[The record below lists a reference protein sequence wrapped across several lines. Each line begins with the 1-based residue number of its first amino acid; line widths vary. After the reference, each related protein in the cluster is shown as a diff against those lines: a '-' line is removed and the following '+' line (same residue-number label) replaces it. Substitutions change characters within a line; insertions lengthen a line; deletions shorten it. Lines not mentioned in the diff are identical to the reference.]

1 MSEGAGV
8 AAEAVGAYLNAIP
21 DIGVGVVG
29 TGFMCQAH
37 VNAYRTLP
45 YMAYPPPARPRLR
58 GVATRLVAD
67 AQAAAGRYGFERAYA
82 DWREMLADPAID
94 LIDNCGPN
102 NIHAEVS
109 IAALDAGKHVLCE
122 KPLGRNAAES
132 RRMLEAA
139 RSATGKHMVA
149 FNYRFVPAVRKARLL
164 MEQGALGRIHH
175 FRARYCQ
182 DWLADPEF
190 PRVWRLRKALSGSGV
205 LGDLGSHIVDL
216 ARFLVGEPTVVN
228 ARLKTFVSERPLAE
242 DSAERGPVDVDDA
255 FVALVEFDN
264 GAIGTLESTRFAVG
278 HRNANIFEINGSKGS
293 LRFNLERLNELE
305 VHWRPDPA
313 SNSQAGFRSELIT
326 EPDDPFIEWW
336 WPVGHIIGW
345 EHTFVHE
352 IHHLLDAVVNDT
364 DVAPHG
370 ATFEDGWRCDV
381 ILEAITRSAA
391 DGGAPIQIEY
401 AP

>member
-1 MSEGAGV
+1 MSEGAGM
-8 AAEAVGAYLNAIP
+8 AAEADGADLNAIP
-21 DIGVGVVG
+21 EIGVGVVG

-58 GVATRLVAD
+58 AVAGRLGAD
-67 AQAAAGRYGFERAYA
+67 AAAAARRYGFERAHA
-82 DWREMLADPAID
+82 DWRELLADPAVQ
-94 LIDNCGPN
+94 LVDNCGPN
-102 NIHAEVS
+102 NIHAEVN
-109 IAALDAGKHVLCE
+109 IAALDAGKHVLSE

-139 RSATGKHMVA
+139 RNAPGKHMVA

-164 MEQGALGRIHH
+164 LEQGALGRIYH

-182 DWLADPEF
+182 DWLADPAF
-190 PRVWRLRKALSGSGV
+190 PRVWRLQKALSGSGV

-228 ARLKTFVSERPLAE
+228 GRLKTFVSERPLAE
-242 DSAERGPVDVDDA
+242 NPTERGPVDVDDA

-264 GAIGTLESTRFAVG
+264 GAIGTLEASRFAVG
-278 HRNANIFEINGSKGS
+278 HRNANIFEINGSNGS
-293 LRFNLERLNELE
+293 LKFNLERLNELE
-305 VHWRPDPA
+305 VHLRPDP
-313 SNSQAGFRSELIT
+313 SNPQPGFRSELIT

-364 DVAPHG
+364 DVAPYG

-391 DGGAPIQIEY
+391 EGGAPIDIEY
-401 AP
+401 DP

>member
-1 MSEGAGV
+1 
-8 AAEAVGAYLNAIP
+8 
-21 DIGVGVVG
+21 
-29 TGFMCQAH
+29 
-37 VNAYRTLP
+37 
-45 YMAYPPPARPRLR
+45 
-58 GVATRLVAD
+58 
-67 AQAAAGRYGFERAYA
+67 
-82 DWREMLADPAID
+82 MLADPAIE

-109 IAALDAGKHVLCE
+109 MAALDAGKHVLCE
-122 KPLGRNAAES
+122 KPMGRNAAES

-139 RSATGKHMVA
+139 RRAAGKHMVA
-149 FNYRFVPAVRKARLL
+149 FNYRFVPAVRKARML
-164 MEQGALGRIHH
+164 MEQGALGEIFH

-190 PRVWRLRKALSGSGV
+190 PRAWRLQEALSGSGV

-228 ARLKTFVSERPLAE
+228 ARLKTFVSERPLPE
-242 DSAERGPVDVDDA
+242 NPTERGPVDVDDA

-264 GAIGTLESTRFAVG
+264 GAIGTLEATRFAVG
-278 HRNANIFEINGSKGS
+278 HRNANMFEINGSKGS

-305 VHWRPDPA
+305 VHLRPDP
-313 SNSQAGFRSELIT
+313 SNPQPGFRSELIT
-326 EPDDPFIEWW
+326 EPEDPFIEWW

-352 IHHLLDAVVNDT
+352 VHHLLNAIVNDA
-364 DVAPHG
+364 DVAPYG

-391 DGGAPIQIEY
+391 DGGAPIEIEY

>member
-1 MSEGAGV
+1 MSEGAGITT
-8 AAEAVGAYLNAIP
+8 AAGRGAGDGIP
-21 DIGVGVVG
+21 EIGVGVVG

-45 YMAYPPPARPRLR
+45 YMAYPPPARLRLG
-58 GVATRLVAD
+58 GVASRLGAD
-67 AQAAAGRYGFERAYA
+67 AEAAARRYGFERAYA
-82 DWREMLADPAID
+82 DWREMLADPSIQ
-94 LIDNCGPN
+94 LVDNCGPN

-139 RSATGKHMVA
+139 RRADGKHMVA
-149 FNYRFVPAVRKARLL
+149 FNYRFVPAVRKARHLL
-164 MEQGALGRIHH
+164 EQGVLGKIHH

-216 ARFLVGEPTVVN
+216 ARFLVGEPTMVN

-264 GAIGTLESTRFAVG
+264 GAIGTLEATRFAVG

-293 LRFNLERLNELE
+293 LRFNLERLNELD
-305 VHWRPDPA
+305 VHWRPDP
-313 SNSQAGFRSELIT
+313 SNPQPGFRSELIT
-326 EPDDPFIEWW
+326 EPGDPFIEWW

-352 IHHLLDAVVNDT
+352 IHHLLNAVANDT
-364 DVAPHG
+364 DVAPYG

-391 DGGAPIQIEY
+391 AGGAPIDIEY

>member
-1 MSEGAGV
+1 MTGEEGAAIQAGR
-8 AAEAVGAYLNAIP
+8 GTGDAIP
-21 DIGVGVVG
+21 HIGVGIIG

-45 YMAYPPPARPRLR
+45 YMAYPPPARPQLR
-58 GVATRLVAD
+58 GVAARKIAN
-67 AQAAAGRYGFERAYA
+67 AEAAADRYGFERAHA
-82 DWREMLADPAID
+82 DWWEMLADPAIQ
-94 LIDNCGPN
+94 LVDNCGPN

-122 KPLGRNAAES
+122 KPMGRNAAES
-132 RRMLEAA
+132 RQMLDAA
-139 RSATGKHMVA
+139 RRADGKHMVA

-164 MEQGALGRIHH
+164 MEQGALGQIHH

-190 PRVWRLRKALSGSGV
+190 PRVWRLQQALSGSGV

-228 ARLKTFVSERPLAE
+228 ARLKTFVSERPLPDNPAE
-242 DSAERGPVDVDDA
+242 GGPVDVDDA

-264 GAIGTLESTRFAVG
+264 GAIGTLEATRFAVG
-278 HRNANIFEINGSKGS
+278 HRNANIFEINGSNGS

-305 VHWRPDPA
+305 VHLRPDP
-313 SNSQAGFRSELIT
+313 SNPQPGFRSELIT
-326 EPDDPFIEWW
+326 EPEDPFIEWW

-352 IHHLLDAVVNDT
+352 IHHLLDAIVNDT
-364 DVAPHG
+364 DVAPYG

-391 DGGAPIQIEY
+391 DGGAPIEIEY

>member
-1 MSEGAGV
+1 MATQANGDRD
-8 AAEAVGAYLNAIP
+8 AVP
-21 DIGVGVVG
+21 EIGVGLVG

-58 GVATRLVAD
+58 GVASRSVAN
-67 AQAAAGRYGFERAYA
+67 AQAAADRYGFETAHA
-82 DWREMLADPAID
+82 DWREMLANPAVD
-94 LIDNCGPN
+94 LIDDCGPN
-102 NIHAEVS
+102 NIHAEVC

-122 KPLGRNAAES
+122 KPMGRNAAES

-139 RSATGKHMVA
+139 RRAPGKHMVA
-149 FNYRFVPAVRKARLL
+149 FNYRFVPAVRKARML

-182 DWLADPEF
+182 DWLADPEH
-190 PRVWRLRKALSGSGV
+190 PRVWRLQQALSGSGV

-228 ARLKTFVSERPLAE
+228 ARLKTFVSERPLPE
-242 DSAERGPVDVDDA
+242 NPAERGPVDVDDA

-264 GAIGTLESTRFAVG
+264 GAIGTLEATRFAVG
-278 HRNANIFEINGSKGS
+278 NRNANIFEINGSKGS

-305 VHWRPDPA
+305 VHWRPDPS

-326 EPDDPFIEWW
+326 EPEDPFIEWW

-364 DVAPHG
+364 DVAPYG

-381 ILEAITRSAA
+381 ILEAVTRSAA
-391 DGGAPIQIEY
+391 DGGTPIEIEY

>member
-1 MSEGAGV
+1 MSEGAGM
-8 AAEAVGAYLNAIP
+8 AAEAVGADLNGIP
-21 DIGVGVVG
+21 DIGVGLVG

-58 GVATRLVAD
+58 GVAGRLGPD
-67 AQAAAGRYGFERAYA
+67 AEAAAGRYGFERAHA
-82 DWREMLADPAID
+82 DWRELLADPAIQ

-102 NIHAEVS
+102 NIHAEVN
-109 IAALDAGKHVLCE
+109 IAALDAGKHVLSE

-139 RSATGKHMVA
+139 RNAPGKHMVA

-164 MEQGALGRIHH
+164 LEQGALGRIYH

-182 DWLADPEF
+182 DWLADPEH
-190 PRVWRLRKALSGSGV
+190 PRVWRLQKALSGSGV

-228 ARLKTFVSERPLAE
+228 GRLKTFVSERPLAE

-264 GAIGTLESTRFAVG
+264 GAIGTLEASRFAVG
-278 HRNANIFEINGSKGS
+278 HRNANIFEINGSNGS
-293 LRFNLERLNELE
+293 LKFNLERLNELE
-305 VHWRPDPA
+305 VHLRPDP
-313 SNSQAGFRSELIT
+313 SNPQPGFRSELIT

-364 DVAPHG
+364 DVAPYG

-391 DGGAPIQIEY
+391 EGGAPIEIEY

>member
-1 MSEGAGV
+1 MIAAAGGDGR
-8 AAEAVGAYLNAIP
+8 EAIP
-21 DIGVGVVG
+21 EVGVGLVG
-29 TGFMCQAH
+29 TGFMCKAH

-58 GVATRLVAD
+58 GVAGRLGPD
-67 AQAAAGRYGFERAYA
+67 AEAAARRYGFERAHA
-82 DWREMLADPAID
+82 DWRELLADPAIQ

-102 NIHAEVS
+102 NIHAEVN
-109 IAALDAGKHVLCE
+109 IAALDAGKHVLSE

-132 RRMLEAA
+132 RRMLAAA
-139 RSATGKHMVA
+139 RNASGKHMVA

-164 MEQGALGRIHH
+164 LEQGALGRIYH

-190 PRVWRLRKALSGSGV
+190 PRVWRLQKALSGSGV

-228 ARLKTFVSERPLAE
+228 GRLKTFVSERPLAE

-264 GAIGTLESTRFAVG
+264 GAIGTLEASRFAVG
-278 HRNANIFEINGSKGS
+278 HRNANIFEINGSNGS
-293 LRFNLERLNELE
+293 LKFNLERLNELE
-305 VHWRPDPA
+305 VHLRPDP
-313 SNSQAGFRSELIT
+313 SNPQPGFRSELIT

-364 DVAPHG
+364 DVAPYG

-391 DGGAPIQIEY
+391 EGGAPIEIEY

>member
-1 MSEGAGV
+1 MSEGAGMATQADGDRV
-8 AAEAVGAYLNAIP
+8 ATP

-45 YMAYPPPARPRLR
+45 YMAYPPPARPTLR
-58 GVATRLVAD
+58 AVAGRRIA
-67 AQAAAGRYGFERAYA
+67 AAEAAAGRYGFETAHA
-82 DWREMLADPAID
+82 DWREMLADPAVE
-94 LIDNCGPN
+94 LVDNCGPN

-122 KPLGRNAAES
+122 KPLGRHAAES

-139 RSATGKHMVA
+139 RRADGKHMVA
-149 FNYRFVPAVRKARLL
+149 FNYRFVPAVRKARHLL
-164 MEQGALGRIHH
+164 EQGALGKIHH

-264 GAIGTLESTRFAVG
+264 GAIGTLEATRFAVG

-293 LRFNLERLNELE
+293 LRFNLERLNELD
-305 VHWRPDPA
+305 VHLRPDP
-313 SNSQAGFRSELIT
+313 SNPQPGFRSELIT
-326 EPDDPFIEWW
+326 EPGDPFIEWW

-352 IHHLLDAVVNDT
+352 IHHLLNALANDT
-364 DVAPHG
+364 DVAPYG

-391 DGGAPIQIEY
+391 EGGAPIDIEY

>member
-1 MSEGAGV
+1 MSGEAGA
-8 AAEAVGAYLNAIP
+8 ATEAGRGGDDGIP
-21 DIGVGVVG
+21 EIGVGVVG

-37 VNAYRTLP
+37 VNAFRTLP

-58 GVATRLVAD
+58 GVASRSLAG
-67 AQAAAGRYGFERAYA
+67 AQAAADRYGFERAHA
-82 DWREMLADPAID
+82 DWREMLADPSIQ
-94 LIDNCGPN
+94 LVDNCGPN

-109 IAALDAGKHVLCE
+109 IAALEAGKHVLCE
-122 KPLGRNAAES
+122 KPMGRNAAES
-132 RRMLEAA
+132 RQMRDAA
-139 RSATGKHMVA
+139 RRAAGKHMVA

-164 MEQGALGRIHH
+164 LEQGALGEIYH

-190 PRVWRLRKALSGSGV
+190 PRAWRLQQALSGSGV

-228 ARLKTFVSERPLAE
+228 ARLKTFVSERPLPE
-242 DSAERGPVDVDDA
+242 NPTERGPVDVDDA

-264 GAIGTLESTRFAVG
+264 GAIGTLEATRFAVG
-278 HRNANIFEINGSKGS
+278 HRNANMFEINGSKGS

-305 VHWRPDPA
+305 VHLCPDP
-313 SNSQAGFRSELIT
+313 SNPQPGFRSELVT
-326 EPDDPFIEWW
+326 EPGDPFIEWW

-352 IHHLLDAVVNDT
+352 IHHLLDAIVNDY
-364 DVAPHG
+364 DVAPYG

-391 DGGAPIQIEY
+391 DGGSPIEIEY

>member
-1 MSEGAGV
+1 MSEEVGV
-8 AAEAVGAYLNAIP
+8 ATQANGDRDAIP
-21 DIGVGVVG
+21 EIGVGVVG

-37 VNAYRTLP
+37 VNAWRTLP
-45 YMAYPPPARPRLR
+45 YMAYPPPMRPRLR
-58 GVATRLVAD
+58 GVAGRKRAN
-67 AQAAAGRYGFERAYA
+67 AEAAARRYGFERAHA
-82 DWREMLADPAID
+82 DWREMLADPAVQ

-102 NIHAEVS
+102 NVHAEVNV
-109 IAALDAGKHVLCE
+109 AALDAGKHVLCE

-132 RRMLEAA
+132 RRMLAAA
-139 RSATGKHMVA
+139 RRAPGKHMVA

-164 MEQGALGRIHH
+164 MEQGALGRIFH

-182 DWLADPEF
+182 DWLADPEH
-190 PRVWRLRKALSGSGV
+190 PRVWRLQKALSGSGV
-205 LGDLGSHIVDL
+205 LGDLGSHVVDL

-228 ARLKTFVSERPLAE
+228 ARLKTFVSERPLPE
-242 DSAERGPVDVDDA
+242 NPAERGPVDVDDA

-264 GAIGTLESTRFAVG
+264 GAIGTLEATRFAVG
-278 HRNANIFEINGSKGS
+278 HRNANMFEINGSKGS

-305 VHWRPDPA
+305 VHWRPDPS
-313 SNSQAGFRSELIT
+313 SNAQAGFRAELVT
-326 EPDDPFIEWW
+326 EPEDPFIEWW

-391 DGGAPIQIEY
+391 DGGSPIQIEY

>member
-1 MSEGAGV
+1 MMAAAGRD
-8 AAEAVGAYLNAIP
+8 AGDAIP
-21 DIGVGVVG
+21 EIGVGVVG

-37 VNAYRTLP
+37 VNAFRTLP

-58 GVATRLVAD
+58 AVASRKRAN
-67 AQAAAGRYGFERAYA
+67 AEAAAGRYGFETAHA
-82 DWREMLADPAID
+82 DWREMLADPAIQ
-94 LIDNCGPN
+94 LVDNCGPN

-122 KPLGRNAAES
+122 KPMGRNAAES
-132 RRMLEAA
+132 RQMLDAA
-139 RSATGKHMVA
+139 RRASGKHMVA
-149 FNYRFVPAVRKARLL
+149 FNYRFVPAVRKARML
-164 MEQGALGRIHH
+164 MEQGALGEIFH

-190 PRVWRLRKALSGSGV
+190 PRVWRLQQALSGSGV

-228 ARLKTFVSERPLAE
+228 ARLKTFVSERPLPE
-242 DSAERGPVDVDDA
+242 NPDEQGPVDVDDA

-264 GAIGTLESTRFAVG
+264 GAIGTLEATRFAVG
-278 HRNANIFEINGSKGS
+278 HRNANMFEINGSKGS
-293 LRFNLERLNELE
+293 LGFNLERLNELE

-345 EHTFVHE
+345 EHTFVHQ
-352 IHHLLDAVVNDT
+352 IHHLLDAIVNDT
-364 DVAPHG
+364 DVAPYG

-381 ILEAITRSAA
+381 ILETITRSAA
-391 DGGAPIQIEY
+391 EGGSPIEIEY

>member
-1 MSEGAGV
+1 MTGEEGAATDTGR
-8 AAEAVGAYLNAIP
+8 GAGDGIP
-21 DIGVGVVG
+21 EIGVGIVG

-58 GVATRLVAD
+58 AVASRSVAG
-67 AQAAAGRYGFERAYA
+67 AEAAARRYGFETAYA
-82 DWREMLADPAID
+82 DWRETLADPAIQ
-94 LIDNCGPN
+94 LVDNCGPN

-122 KPLGRNAAES
+122 KPMGRNEAES
-132 RRMLEAA
+132 RQMLEAA
-139 RSATGKHMVA
+139 RRASGKHMVA
-149 FNYRFVPAVRKARLL
+149 FNYRFVPAVRKARML
-164 MEQGALGRIHH
+164 MEQGALGEIFH

-228 ARLKTFVSERPLAE
+228 ARLKTFVSERPLPENPAE
-242 DSAERGPVDVDDA
+242 HGPVDVDDA

-264 GAIGTLESTRFAVG
+264 GAIGTLEATRFAVG

-305 VHWRPDPA
+305 VHLRPDP
-313 SNSQAGFRSELIT
+313 SNPQPGFRGELIT
-326 EPDDPFIEWW
+326 EPEDPFIEWW

-364 DVAPHG
+364 DVAPYG

-391 DGGAPIQIEY
+391 DGGAPIEIEY